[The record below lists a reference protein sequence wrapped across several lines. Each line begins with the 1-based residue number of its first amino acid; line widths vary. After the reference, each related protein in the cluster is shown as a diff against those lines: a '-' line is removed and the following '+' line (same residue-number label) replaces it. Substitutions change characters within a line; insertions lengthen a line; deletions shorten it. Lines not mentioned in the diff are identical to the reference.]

1 MISSERILDIE
12 NRIFEK
18 IRQVTTDTENE
29 GTTLRRRFGAI
40 DKFNLGIV
48 DFSQFKKVMHEL
60 GFCFPDEELLA
71 IFHKFN
77 GGADKLVYSEL
88 CDYFKDLGVGIP
100 QNLNPAYTIYRK
112 HPEDLINKIKKE
124 LRSKGHFE
132 IGKLRQIF
140 YRSDKDKSGALSRD
154 EFIWAM
160 KEIGL
165 MLTKTDYEKLFRH
178 FDRNADNKVS
188 YTEFLSSFIQEMN
201 SSRVQH
207 IEDIYRRLASGEGQ
221 KVTFERIAQFFD
233 PRNDPEVEKK
243 IT

>member
-18 IRQVTTDTENE
+18 IRQLTKDTENE
-29 GTTLRRRFGAI
+29 GTTLRKRFGAI

-48 DFSQFKKVMHEL
+48 DFAQFKKGMHEL
-60 GFCFPDEELLA
+60 GFCFPDDELLA
-71 IFHKFN
+71 LFQKFT

-100 QNLNPAYTIYRK
+100 QNTNPAYTLYRK
-112 HPEDLINKIKKE
+112 QPDDLVQKIKKE

-140 YRSDKDKSGALSRD
+140 NRSDKDKSGSLSRD
-154 EFIWAM
+154 EFTWAM

-178 FDRNADNKVS
+178 FDRNADNKVCYS
-188 YTEFLSSFIQEMN
+188 EFLSTFIQGMN

-207 IEDIYRRLASGEGQ
+207 VQDIYRRLAKGEGQ
-221 KVTFERIAQFFD
+221 LVSFDRIAQCFD
-233 PRNDPEVEKK
+233 PRNDPEVEEK
-243 IT
+243 